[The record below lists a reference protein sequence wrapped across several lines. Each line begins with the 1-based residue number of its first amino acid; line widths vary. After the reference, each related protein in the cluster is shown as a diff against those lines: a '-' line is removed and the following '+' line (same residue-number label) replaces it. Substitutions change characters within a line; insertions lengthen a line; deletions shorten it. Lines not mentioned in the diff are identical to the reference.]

1 MHHDDP
7 TSHPADRSQ
16 TARIVLVAT
25 AIMLAALTIIQA
37 GRIDVNAA
45 HAGTANAG
53 PQGSSMVTIDS
64 GLGPKDRPYETL
76 WVLDGRGEMLFV
88 YYIENANAGEKS
100 LLLRQVISLPDLFRK
115 ARGG

>member
-1 MHHDDP
+1 MQQNESTRPGHEG
-7 TSHPADRSQ
+7 TA

-37 GRIDVNAA
+37 GRIDLNAA

-64 GLGPKDRPYETL
+64 GLGPKERPYESL
-76 WVLDGRGEMLFV
+76 WVLDGRGEMLFI
-88 YYIENANAGEKS
+88 YYVENANAGEKA
-100 LLLRQVISLPDLFRK
+100 LLLRQVIFLPDLFRK